1 MSGIVDADGSK
12 VMNKFYHGSMV
23 ALAVLT
29 PVSFALAPSPMNQP
43 IDLALGVLYPVHGHV
58 GLNYVISDY
67 VPKAFRT
74 AARVSLLGFTVAT
87 VAGLTQLNLQGPG
100 MTQTVKNL
108 WADKPRKTKDA
119 AAAH

>member
-1 MSGIVDADGSK
+1 
-12 VMNKFYHGSMV
+12 MNKFYHGSMV